1 MNKIFNINLGG
12 YPFTIDEDA
21 FQKLDKYLKTISGH
35 FSASE
40 GCDEIV
46 SDIESRIAELFTE
59 HLKGRPIITMK
70 EVDNVIAVMGT
81 PEEFGASEEHA
92 QAHAH
97 AEEKKSKTTSDSS
110 EGSSNWKTGKRLFRE
125 PDEQIIGGVCAG
137 LAAYFG
143 IHDPVW
149 VRIAFA
155 IGVFMGFGL
164 IIYVVLWIAL
174 PEAKTSGD
182 KLSMRG
188 EKIDVS
194 NIAKKVEEEMNQLA
208 DSISEMTKD
217 FGSKKKA

>member
-59 HLKGRPIITMK
+59 HLKGRPIITM
-70 EVDNVIAVMGT
+70 
-81 PEEFGASEEHA
+81 
-92 QAHAH
+92 
-97 AEEKKSKTTSDSS
+97 TSDSS

>member
-21 FQKLDKYLKTISGH
+21 FQKLDKYLKTISRH
-35 FSASE
+35 FSSSE
-40 GCDEIV
+40 GYEEIV
-46 SDIESRIAELFTE
+46 SDIESRIAELFME
-59 HLKGRPIITMK
+59 DLKGRPIISMK
-70 EVDNVIAVMGT
+70 EVKNVISVMGT

-92 QAHAH
+92 HTKESSAHGQAET
-97 AEEKKSKTTSDSS
+97 EEKK
-110 EGSSNWKTGKRLFRE
+110 SNWKTGKRLFRE
-125 PDEQIIGGVCAG
+125 PDEQVIGGVCAG

-143 IHDPVW
+143 IEDPVW

-155 IGVFMGFGL
+155 LGVMMGFGVVL
-164 IIYVVLWIAL
+164 YIVLWIAL

-194 NIAKKVEEEMNQLA
+194 NIARKVEEEMNQLA
-208 DSISEMTKD
+208 DTISEMTKD
-217 FGSKKKA
+217 FGSKKKV